1 MTTVYLLLALSLFFI
16 RILAGYDSRE
26 HRGKAYPIKSRVL
39 RVLLLDRQSF
49 FGKTKRKK
57 ADQNKITL
65 LGICL
70 WSFAAL
76 VLLALPL
83 LLLLCRTPISPWS
96 YESARFFVYA
106 DTQGQKLAAIAVFLL
121 FLSVTGV
128 LILRALRTVADI
140 GQKWLRIFVWLVMAL
155 ASLSVLACGA
165 WLLWEL
171 VLCFA

>member
-1 MTTVYLLLALSLFFI
+1 MTMVYLFLAFSLFFI

-39 RVLLLDRQSF
+39 RVLLLDS
-49 FGKTKRKK
+49 GSLIDKTKRKK

-65 LGICL
+65 LGIYL

-106 DTQGQKLAAIAVFLL
+106 DTQGEKLAAIAVFLL
-121 FLSVTGV
+121 FLSVMSA
-128 LILRALRTVADI
+128 LILRVLRTVADI
-140 GQKWLRIFVWLVMAL
+140 GQKRLRIFVFCVFAL
-155 ASLSVLACGA
+155 IALSILFCGVY
-165 WLLWEL
+165 LFYEL
-171 VLCFA
+171 ILCFV